1 MSIFKKR
8 RPTSVRGFRT
18 NDLIESLEMR
28 LMLSAAAAP
37 VAGTAHYDSHIIRHA
52 ASLAEIQGYSPT
64 QIRHAYGFDQVS
76 FAGGSV
82 AADGAGQTIAIVDA
96 YNNPD
101 IITDLGIFD
110 AAYGLN
116 APPSFSVV
124 NQSGGSALPA
134 TDGGWAGEIALDVE
148 WAHAIAPMA
157 NIVLVEA
164 NSAKYVDLLAAVD
177 YARTLPNVSTIS
189 MSWGSNEFAS
199 ISGVEF
205 STETQLDTHFITPA
219 GHQGITFIAS
229 AGDSGVYQGANWPSA
244 SPNVL
249 SVGGTS
255 LFTSDASG
263 TYSGESSWLNTGGGA
278 SSYEAAP
285 SYQSVAA
292 TGAGVRVT
300 PDVSFDGDPGTG
312 FPIYNTIPDPLAPD
326 PTAPPG
332 WVEIGGTSAGAP
344 QWASLIA
351 IANQGRALLGK
362 PTLDGPS
369 GTLPTLYSVYSKP
382 TTNTYT
388 TVYKTYFNDVIDTAA
403 NRFLSR
409 ANSGYDDLTGLGTPK
424 VASIMAL
431 LGGAADTGLGGGNA
445 ALGSA
450 NLQPSQV
457 SGALLTNPPATAFSG
472 SSGSIKM
479 RVTNDGRAY
488 SGDVKITV
496 FATTQTTLDGSAT
509 AIGTITLSK
518 LNLKTGSN
526 RKLTVK
532 LNYPNNLP
540 DGLYFIIAT
549 TNTVGTSTAPILSL
563 APKSITISHPKADL
577 ATFFTGGNSVTVNP
591 GHMATANITV
601 QNIGNVKATGLWNLS
616 LFASLDSLLDGND
629 ALLTQ
634 LNLKKISLAP
644 GRSLRLHI
652 RFLAP
657 ASLVPGNYSLI
668 ATTSSTLRPT
678 DANALNDVAITGT
691 V

>member
-82 AADGAGQTIAIVDA
+82 AANGAGQTIAIVDA

-177 YARTLPNVSTIS
+177 YARTLPNISTVS

-205 STETQLDTHFITPA
+205 STETQLDAHFITPA

-263 TYSGESSWLNTGGGA
+263 TYSGESSWRDTGGGA

-300 PDVSFDGDPGTG
+300 PDVSFDGDPATG
-312 FPIYNTIPDPLAPD
+312 FPIYNTIPDPLATD

-657 ASLVPGNYSLI
+657 ASLVAGNYSLI